1 MAMVVPMM
9 FLVASWSYA
18 LCVNFVP
25 AYKDVVDSFGETEI
39 GINGSDETITKA
51 TTSEEKPGV
60 ASAV

>member
-1 MAMVVPMM
+1 MVVPMM

-18 LCVNFVP
+18 LCVNFVS

-39 GINGSDETITKA
+39 GITAHSDENIIKEA
-51 TTSEEKPGV
+51 TPEEKAGV